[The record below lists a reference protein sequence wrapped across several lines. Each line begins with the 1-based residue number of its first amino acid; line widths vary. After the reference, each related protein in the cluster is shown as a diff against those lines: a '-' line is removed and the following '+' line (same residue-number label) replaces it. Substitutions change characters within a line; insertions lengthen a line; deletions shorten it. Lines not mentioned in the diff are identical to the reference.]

1 MNALQF
7 LTLIRQPDK
16 LTAETM
22 PALMQLTTHVPYCQI
37 AQALLAVNL
46 KITDDILYS
55 EQLKKAVAY
64 SGSRLKLKQLL
75 EQTEERIPLG
85 EYPGISDKINQQEI
99 PKEILTGYESDL
111 SFEPEELQ
119 SLDAVN
125 QIESVDDQSS
135 GDILDSGVEQD
146 SGVDQSD
153 VSIDQSIDKNLVI
166 SRDSNIEAP
175 TEEPIS
181 DNHRG
186 SEMTEISE
194 THEENIEDSV
204 FEELK
209 RLIAK
214 HLTNIVESSEVTFP
228 ESAKDGVVESTEA
241 RQIIPEEPEDVV
253 IQEDVQQE
261 KPLPVTKFTT
271 TEDEISEGE
280 TEISENEIK
289 TEDIFTHE
297 FSPELV
303 EEESN
308 ESDNYTSLSK
318 QELIDRFIELEP
330 RISSSKKEF
339 FNPVDKARQSSIDHD
354 ELVSETLAQIQL
366 RQGNIG
372 KAIKIYEKLILLN
385 PEKRLYFA
393 AQIKKI
399 NEQNKS

>member
-330 RISSSKKEF
+330 RISSPKKEF

>member
-241 RQIIPEEPEDVV
+241 RQIILEEPEDVV

-330 RISSSKKEF
+330 RISSPKKEF

>member
-175 TEEPIS
+175 TEEPRS

-330 RISSSKKEF
+330 RISSPKKEF